1 MAAEQNPAG
10 QHPAGHDAL
19 MAAITGEPLP
29 PGAGADAHGEYRSA
43 AADVALLREQLDVLG
58 RALGGPAPE
67 PRAAAPVRATPV
79 SRPRR
84 RSFRVALGVL
94 AAACAGVVVTGLG
107 WLVVQT
113 GGGTDDTAGQAASDA
128 QRDESVPDQTAG
140 LVFGTPRYLACARLV
155 AEGTVT
161 GAEPVPGEAR
171 HRITLRVTR
180 SYVPGAGTGPTST
193 TGPEGGAGSGAGAGS
208 GMGTGPVSTAG
219 PEGGAGSGAGVG
231 PGMGTGPVSTA
242 GPEGGVGAGAGVGPG
257 TGTGPRTSTATTA
270 GTGLGASAEPGT
282 GTGLG
287 AGVGPAAGTGAESGP
302 GPRTGVEPVTFLLDD
317 ATARLRPGDRVL
329 VGVARD
335 GAGADTVITG
345 ERDIATARAR
355 ITASL
360 PESRTL
366 TCG

>member
-1 MAAEQNPAG
+1 MAAEQNAAGQQPPG

-19 MAAITGEPLP
+19 MAAVSGERLP
-29 PGAGADAHGEYRSA
+29 PEAGADAHGEYRSA

-58 RALGGPAPE
+58 RALSEPAPE
-67 PRAAAPVRATPV
+67 PRTAAPAPRTPV
-79 SRPRR
+79 SHPRR
-84 RSFRVALGVL
+84 RSFRLAPGVL

-113 GGGTDDTAGQAASDA
+113 GGGTDDAAGKAASGV
-128 QRDESVPDQTAG
+128 QRDDSAPGQEAG
-140 LVFGTPRYLACARLV
+140 LVFGTPRYLACAHLV

-161 GAEPVPGEAR
+161 GAEPVPGAAR

-180 SYVPGAGTGPTST
+180 SYAPGARTGSTAGTGP
-193 TGPEGGAGSGAGAGS
+193 ESGAG
-208 GMGTGPVSTAG
+208 
-219 PEGGAGSGAGVG
+219 
-231 PGMGTGPVSTA
+231 
-242 GPEGGVGAGAGVGPG
+242 
-257 TGTGPRTSTATTA
+257 PR
-270 GTGLGASAEPGT
+270 
-282 GTGLG
+282 
-287 AGVGPAAGTGAESGP
+287 TGAES
-302 GPRTGVEPVTFLLDD
+302 VAFLLDD
-317 ATARLRPGDRVL
+317 ATAALRPGDRVL

>member
-1 MAAEQNPAG
+1 MAAEQNSAG

-84 RSFRVALGVL
+84 RPFRVALGVL

-128 QRDESVPDQTAG
+128 QRDQSVPDQDAG

-161 GAEPVPGEAR
+161 GARPVPGEAR

-180 SYVPGAGTGPTST
+180 SYVPGASTGPTSS
-193 TGPEGGAGSGAGAGS
+193 TGPEGGAGSGAGTGPVSSTGLEGGS
-208 GMGTGPVSTAG
+208 GPGASVGSGSSIGLGAGTGPVSSTG
-219 PEGGAGSGAGVG
+219 LEGGSGAGASVG
-231 PGMGTGPVSTA
+231 SGSSIGLGAGTGPVSST
-242 GPEGGVGAGAGVGPG
+242 GLEGGSGAGA
-257 TGTGPRTSTATTA
+257 
-270 GTGLGASAEPGT
+270 
-282 GTGLG
+282 
-287 AGVGPAAGTGAESGP
+287 
-302 GPRTGVEPVTFLLDD
+302 
-317 ATARLRPGDRVL
+317 
-329 VGVARD
+329 
-335 GAGADTVITG
+335 
-345 ERDIATARAR
+345 
-355 ITASL
+355 
-360 PESRTL
+360 
-366 TCG
+366 